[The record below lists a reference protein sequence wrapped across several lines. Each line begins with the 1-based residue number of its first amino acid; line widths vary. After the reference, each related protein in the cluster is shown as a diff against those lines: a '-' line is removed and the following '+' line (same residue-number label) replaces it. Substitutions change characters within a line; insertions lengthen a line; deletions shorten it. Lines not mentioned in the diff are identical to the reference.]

1 MNSPLASPTPA
12 ATMPGPMS
20 RKWLAGGAG
29 RSRTS
34 GRGRYLVG
42 NAADGSVGAAALRSV
57 VMGVAAFLTSLTSP
71 GSGVLVVPSTG
82 AGSPLNVFLR
92 REQGQ
97 FVGPRERLPV
107 TRHGDRERAGDGG
120 GGQPVPD
127 PAAEEAGREVAGD
140 EGVAS
145 THSVDGVHRHGGNL
159 DQLPVDPGPRTVPPG
174 FDPRLG
180 PPQRGERGRQPL
192 R

>member
-1 MNSPLASPTPA
+1 MNSPLARPTPA

-42 NAADGSVGAAALRSV
+42 NAADGSVGAAALRSFIAI
-57 VMGVAAFLTSLTSP
+57 GVTTFLTLLS
-71 GSGVLVVPSTG
+71 STG
-82 AGSPLNVFLR
+82 SVGLVESSTSTGSPLDVFLR

-107 TRHGDRERAGDGG
+107 TGHGDRERTGDGG

-127 PAAEEAGREVAGD
+127 PAA
-140 EGVAS
+140 
-145 THSVDGVHRHGGNL
+145 
-159 DQLPVDPGPRTVPPG
+159 
-174 FDPRLG
+174 
-180 PPQRGERGRQPL
+180 
-192 R
+192 